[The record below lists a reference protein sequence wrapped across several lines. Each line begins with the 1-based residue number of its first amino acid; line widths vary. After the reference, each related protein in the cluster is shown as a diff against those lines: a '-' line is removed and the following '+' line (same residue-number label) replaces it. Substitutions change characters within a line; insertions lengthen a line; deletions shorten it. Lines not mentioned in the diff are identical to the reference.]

1 MMGGKP
7 NNSVSLILL
16 SLLIFWYGGERGGKL
31 SYLDLIFRT
40 SKQLNNMDRFQ
51 ELLKTNYNIP
61 VEDYFTLTEEE
72 REGLIDI
79 VIEYYINNLIVNPDF
94 IYLYLKIISDQ
105 ISKAVE
111 QDQFERADIMTRT
124 KNRLSNLLYEDN

>member
-1 MMGGKP
+1 
-7 NNSVSLILL
+7 
-16 SLLIFWYGGERGGKL
+16 
-31 SYLDLIFRT
+31 
-40 SKQLNNMDRFQ
+40 MDRFQ